1 MANVTVWNDDNSQ
14 SRQYLVFGGGID
26 RDTNKQ
32 YKDLYVGYIDDG
44 NFSIKKTNVHLSVG
58 KATEDTWSTVVDNK
72 HSYFMAGV
80 KDTVVIVGN
89 PSPDA
94 DNMSNK
100 GIDVYKVTFDGELID
115 QSNRI
120 GNNI

>member
-1 MANVTVWNDDNSQ
+1 M
-14 SRQYLVFGGGID
+14 FGGGID

-44 NFSIKKTNVHLSVG
+44 NFSIKKSNVHLSVG
-58 KATEDTWSTVVDNK
+58 KEVSDTWGSTNINL
-72 HSYFMAGV
+72 HSYFMAAIE
-80 KDTVVIVGN
+80 DTVVIVGN

-100 GIDVYKVTFDGELID
+100 GINMYKVTFDGELID
-115 QSNRI
+115 
-120 GNNI
+120 

>member
-1 MANVTVWNDDNSQ
+1 M
-14 SRQYLVFGGGID
+14 VFGGGID

-32 YKDLYVGYIDDG
+32 YKDLYVGYIDNG

-58 KATEDTWSTVVDNK
+58 KSTEDTWSTAVGNK

-89 PSPDA
+89 PSLDA
-94 DNMSNK
+94 DNMSKK
-100 GIDVYKVTFDGELID
+100 GIDMYKVTFDGELID
-115 QSNRI
+115 
-120 GNNI
+120 

>member
-1 MANVTVWNDDNSQ
+1 M
-14 SRQYLVFGGGID
+14 VFGGGID

-58 KATEDTWSTVVDNK
+58 KETADTYSNTIGNK

-80 KDTVVIVGN
+80 ENTIVVVGN

-94 DNMSNK
+94 DNMSTK
-100 GIDVYKVTFDGELID
+100 GVDMYRVTFDGELID
-115 QSNRI
+115 
-120 GNNI
+120 